1 MRNLI
6 SFIIRHF
13 AWLTFTFFVILSL
26 MLLFRYNA
34 YQKYIFLTSAN
45 SASYAIHS
53 VKNGITSYINLKDT
67 NSDLLIRNAEL
78 ENRIIALENKLSDYQ
93 LRLYADSIPDE
104 ELIPGFNYIVAEVIN
119 NSISKPYNY
128 ILLNK
133 GRADGIEPEMG
144 IVDHNGVIGIIDVV
158 GEHASR
164 AISLLNPKF
173 RLSCKVKDHDFFGSL
188 VWGGSDPSTVLLEEM
203 PRHVDFET
211 GDTIVT
217 SGYSAVFPEG
227 LLVGTIIDTEKD
239 KNDNFLSFKVKLFT
253 DFSQLNI
260 VRVLKNEKFVEIS
273 ELNNDKAK
281 SDSN

>member
-13 AWLTFTFFVILSL
+13 ALLTFTFFVILSF
-26 MLLFRYNA
+26 MLLFKYNA

-45 SASYAIHS
+45 SASYAVHS
-53 VKNGITSYINLKDT
+53 VKNSVTSYINLKDT

-78 ENRIIALENKLSDYQ
+78 ENKIIALENILSDYQ
-93 LRLYADSIPDE
+93 LRLYADSIPE
-104 ELIPGFNYIVAEVIN
+104 EEYIPGFNYIIAEVIN

-188 VWGGSDPSTVLLEEM
+188 VWGGSDPTTVLLEEM

-260 VRVLKNEKFVEIS
+260 VRVLKNEKYNEIS
-273 ELNNDKAK
+273 ELNNYQTK
-281 SDSN
+281 SNSY

>member
-13 AWLTFTFFVILSL
+13 AWLTFTFFVIISL

-34 YQKYIFLTSAN
+34 YQNFIFLTSAN

-53 VKNGITSYINLKDT
+53 VKNGVTSYINLKDT

-78 ENRIIALENKLSDYQ
+78 ENRIIALEKKLSDYQ
-93 LRLYADSIPDE
+93 LRLYADSILEE

-119 NSISKPYNY
+119 NSISKPFNY

-188 VWGGSDPSTVLLEEM
+188 VWGGGDPTTVLLEEM

-239 KNDNFLSFKVKLFT
+239 KDDNFLSFKVKLFT

-260 VRVLKNEKFVEIS
+260 VRVLKNDKYDELS
-273 ELNNDKAK
+273 ELNNHQAK
-281 SDSN
+281 SDGY